1 MYMTHLEQVY
11 HALKHKPEMSSKGV
25 GVLQGVVINKGNQ
38 RNVLVQRIEDDSL
51 GGNRKTLML
60 REFDAHVRIGS
71 HPNVVSLVGLMEEFN
86 VISVAF
92 EYETSTLKTQLV
104 ESRAVQHYPVYAEK
118 NRRFSTL
125 LETQVS
131 MRLRW

>member
-1 MYMTHLEQVY
+1 M
-11 HALKHKPEMSSKGV
+11 
-25 GVLQGVVINKGNQ
+25 
-38 RNVLVQRIEDDSL
+38 VQRIEDDSL

-60 REFDAHVRIGS
+60 REFDAHVRINS
-71 HPNVVSLVGLMEEFN
+71 HPHVVSLVGLMEEFN

-131 MRLRW
+131 VRL